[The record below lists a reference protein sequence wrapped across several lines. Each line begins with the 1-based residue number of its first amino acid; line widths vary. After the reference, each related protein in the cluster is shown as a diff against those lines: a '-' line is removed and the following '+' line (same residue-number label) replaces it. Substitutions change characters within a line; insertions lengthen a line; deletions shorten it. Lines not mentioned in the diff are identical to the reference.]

1 MMDRMNQ
8 TKLVHVL
15 FIFKV

>member
-1 MMDRMNQ
+1 MDRMNQ